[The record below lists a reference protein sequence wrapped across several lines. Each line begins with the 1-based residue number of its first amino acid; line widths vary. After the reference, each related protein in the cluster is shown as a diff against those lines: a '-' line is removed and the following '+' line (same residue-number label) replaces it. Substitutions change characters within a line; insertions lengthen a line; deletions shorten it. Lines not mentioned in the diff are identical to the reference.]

1 MWQGLF
7 YFGLG
12 LMMDMAI
19 VLYYRAISSR
29 MVSLAVILSILVT
42 AVPFLVAERGI
53 LTKRRLIF
61 IWYALGAGVG
71 TAIGMIIQL
80 S

>member
-1 MWQGLF
+1 MWQSLF

-12 LMMDMAI
+12 LIMDMAV
-19 VLYYRAISSR
+19 VLYYRAISNR
-29 MVSLAVILSILVT
+29 MVSLAVVLSALIT

-71 TAIGMIIQL
+71 TAIGMIIHL
-80 S
+80 